1 MKVKVFRKGGFFKRG
16 YEIVLCDRVR
26 YLVKEKTFTGHID
39 DKVSAYI
46 SYATGYVVIN
56 GDL

>member
-1 MKVKVFRKGGFFKRG
+1 MKVKVFRKGGFLKRG

-26 YLVKEKTFTGHID
+26 YSVEEKIFIGHID

-46 SYATGYVVIN
+46 SDATGYVVIK
-56 GDL
+56 G